1 MAEHDDTRP
10 DKGQGVRDGDG
21 RGAGGS
27 NGSDSGR
34 APGIVQRAMACAS
47 FEEFKVFAEENGL
60 WVNDEAARSA
70 WSSLHREGDDELELD
85 ELDGVAGGGC
95 GGGGSGRFNPSVPVR
110 PTGISEEEWRKS
122 HPWETRP

>member
-1 MAEHDDTRP
+1 MAEHDDTRF
-10 DKGQGVRDGDG
+10 GEEQGARDGDG
-21 RGAGGS
+21 CDVG

-34 APGIVQRAMACAS
+34 APSIVQRAMACAS

-70 WSSLHREGDDELELD
+70 WNSLHREGDDELELD
-85 ELDGVAGGGC
+85 ELDDVAGGGC
-95 GGGGSGRFNPSVPVR
+95 SGSGRFNPSVPVC
-110 PTGISEEEWRKS
+110 PTGISEAEWRKS